1 MEMDLDVSLW
11 SGARN
16 WSNFVAP
23 ICKLYAFI
31 FYMLTFV
38 VHIILAYVC
47 VCVCVC
53 ARARARVCVRA
64 RACMCGWAGVFV
76 GCTCQVSH
84 KSCFIRKSSS
94 EGNVQIRVAHTS

>member
-1 MEMDLDVSLW
+1 MILRYLGCMEMDLDMSLC

-38 VHIILAYVC
+38 VHIILA
-47 VCVCVC
+47 
-53 ARARARVCVRA
+53 CVRA
-64 RACMCGWAGVFV
+64 CVV
-76 GCTCQVSH
+76 GQ
-84 KSCFIRKSSS
+84 
-94 EGNVQIRVAHTS
+94 EG